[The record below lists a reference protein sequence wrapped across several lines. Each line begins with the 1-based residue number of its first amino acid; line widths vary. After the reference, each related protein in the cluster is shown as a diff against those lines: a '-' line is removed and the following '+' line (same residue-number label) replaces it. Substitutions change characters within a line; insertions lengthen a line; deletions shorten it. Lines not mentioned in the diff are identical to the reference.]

1 MENNK
6 FLEDSIYNLLNKIND
21 NNRIMLP
28 AIQRKFVWN
37 EEKILKF
44 VDSIL
49 LGYPIGIFLFWELTG
64 EYLNDNRK
72 TFKFYEFINYFNDRI
87 VIKNRRIES
96 FKKDIVDY
104 NAVLDGQQR
113 LTALNI
119 SINGYIETKKNKY
132 GKNSDVTK
140 KYLYVNLLTKSKKEK
155 TEDELYYDLIFVKDE
170 EREEYE
176 KNFWRPLSEI
186 VNNINNIEEIENYV
200 EKLNIKDSEK
210 FKVSSNIRV
219 IYDSFKD
226 IHKIPY
232 YLIKNADIDTVL
244 ELFVRV
250 NSGGQILQ
258 KSDLLFST
266 IISSWV
272 GGREKIDDLIDVL
285 NRKDK
290 GGIYKFDV
298 DYIMRTCLYLL
309 DKPLDMKVNNF
320 KKDNAIQRIQNEWDN
335 IETALKNTVDLLEER
350 HFNDNNITSYNAI
363 MPIVYYIYKKGNY
376 KKEDIKEELFK
387 YFIIAQIKQ
396 VFGGSSNTIL
406 KDIRSTLVDENYN
419 LKDKEFSLKQ
429 FDNFESGNKNFKIT
443 EDEIDSWFR
452 LTKGQYTY
460 LVLSLIKEGMDNGV
474 AFHQDHMHPNAILR
488 ENEDFKPY
496 KDKLANIQLIP
507 ASKNLRKNKEE
518 LKEWINNDR
527 KNNVPQECPK
537 NSKGE
542 YIYVESKDFIDFY
555 IARRKLLKEKLYK
568 IFGFKYDEKE
578 EIDIKNDINY

>member
-1 MENNK
+1 M
-6 FLEDSIYNLLNKIND
+6 
-21 NNRIMLP
+21 
-28 AIQRKFVWN
+28 
-37 EEKILKF
+37 
-44 VDSIL
+44 
-49 LGYPIGIFLFWELTG
+49 FWELTG

-419 LKDKEFSLKQ
+419 LKDKEF
-429 FDNFESGNKNFKIT
+429 KIG
-443 EDEIDSWFR
+443 R
-452 LTKGQYTY
+452 AH
-460 LVLSLIKEGMDNGV
+460 V
-474 AFHQDHMHPNAILR
+474 
-488 ENEDFKPY
+488 
-496 KDKLANIQLIP
+496 
-507 ASKNLRKNKEE
+507 
-518 LKEWINNDR
+518 
-527 KNNVPQECPK
+527 
-537 NSKGE
+537 
-542 YIYVESKDFIDFY
+542 
-555 IARRKLLKEKLYK
+555 
-568 IFGFKYDEKE
+568 
-578 EIDIKNDINY
+578 

>member
-87 VIKNRRIES
+87 VMKNRRIES

-232 YLIKNADIDTVL
+232 YLINN
-244 ELFVRV
+244 LFNV
-250 NSGGQILQ
+250 IMLQ
-258 KSDLLFST
+258 
-266 IISSWV
+266 V
-272 GGREKIDDLIDVL
+272 
-285 NRKDK
+285 
-290 GGIYKFDV
+290 
-298 DYIMRTCLYLL
+298 
-309 DKPLDMKVNNF
+309 
-320 KKDNAIQRIQNEWDN
+320 
-335 IETALKNTVDLLEER
+335 
-350 HFNDNNITSYNAI
+350 
-363 MPIVYYIYKKGNY
+363 
-376 KKEDIKEELFK
+376 
-387 YFIIAQIKQ
+387 
-396 VFGGSSNTIL
+396 
-406 KDIRSTLVDENYN
+406 
-419 LKDKEFSLKQ
+419 
-429 FDNFESGNKNFKIT
+429 
-443 EDEIDSWFR
+443 
-452 LTKGQYTY
+452 
-460 LVLSLIKEGMDNGV
+460 
-474 AFHQDHMHPNAILR
+474 
-488 ENEDFKPY
+488 
-496 KDKLANIQLIP
+496 
-507 ASKNLRKNKEE
+507 
-518 LKEWINNDR
+518 
-527 KNNVPQECPK
+527 
-537 NSKGE
+537 
-542 YIYVESKDFIDFY
+542 
-555 IARRKLLKEKLYK
+555 
-568 IFGFKYDEKE
+568 
-578 EIDIKNDINY
+578 